1 MQTFQQHPSKV
12 IAMSKEIKN
21 YALASAVIHSKTK
34 YLLSVLQTKQ
44 MLNELNIDHELA
56 HTVTQTDLELFW
68 INKISKYQE
77 FIGLDFANSFDIR
90 KYNRDESDSRSHEL
104 QSLISE
110 VVRSPMVC
118 RVLSAD
124 EVDEGN
130 DGYYCGEESIF
141 VKGVECKNDA
151 GELTA
156 YADALRQ
163 TYTITTELYMTANKN
178 IVVVNDIEKVKAMIL
193 FEYLNENIGQ
203 MFYSATKGDVNRYLV
218 EMTKSD
224 YSEICEIYN
233 HEQNRVLGNVRHYLA
248 YVKDGIYYVFMLT
261 CKEFGK
267 LKNSLKKVSS
277 TGKDFN
283 VELIMTHKYRSIAM
297 FGSFYGQTPFS
308 GQDTAIADKVVQKRN
323 GQWKTIG
330 SALKEA
336 IDRRTFSQTGFT
348 EFEKIEIN
356 RTLGEELTA
365 DEAKAFEERLNK
377 TNGVV
382 HNTFDLHVEMTKG
395 DDYLTVVIDD
405 TCLDTTFTIHH
416 NLPLELDKNPPWLSY
431 ESVIVEVISQVFR
444 WSLMT
449 KNKRPIYLVIRTMNE
464 SLPGG
469 HFVIKTTDYEV
480 GAHSGLYID
489 AKFYC
494 INKRFEWMKNRIPEI
509 IAPSELA
516 LNIMSFSPNDQ
527 ASDVDQK
534 TITVSSKILARKI
547 NLFSF
552 NTYTGAL
559 TNNGLSS
566 NYLITPHYTYKD
578 EPATSDE
585 FAYAL
590 GNGDICEKMGSRI
603 VEICLDTPK
612 PNVMAKIC
620 PSWM

>member
-1 MQTFQQHPSKV
+1 
-12 IAMSKEIKN
+12 MSKEIKN
-21 YALASAVIHSKTK
+21 YALASAVIRSKTK

-44 MLNELNIDHELA
+44 MLTELNVSHELA

-90 KYNRDESDSRSHEL
+90 KYNRDDSDSRSHEL

-118 RVLSAD
+118 RVMCTD

-151 GELTA
+151 GEIIA

-163 TYTITTELYMTANKN
+163 TYIITTELYMTANKN
-178 IVVVNDIEKVKAMIL
+178 IIVINDIEKVKAMIL

-203 MFYSATKGDVNRYLV
+203 MFYNATKGEVYRYLV

-224 YSEICEIYN
+224 YDEICENYSYEHN
-233 HEQNRVLGNVRHYLA
+233 CVLCNVHHYLA
-248 YVKDGIYYVFMLT
+248 YVKDDIYYVFMLT
-261 CKEFGK
+261 CKDIGK
-267 LKNSLKKVSS
+267 LKNSLKKVSLTS
-277 TGKDFN
+277 KDFN
-283 VELIMTHKYRSIAM
+283 IELIMSHTHRSVTM
-297 FGSFYGQTPFS
+297 FGSFFYGHTPLS
-308 GQDTAIADKVVQKRN
+308 GQDTATTDKVVQKRN
-323 GQWKTIG
+323 GQWKTVG

-356 RTLGEELTA
+356 RTLGEELTPE
-365 DEAKAFEERLNK
+365 EAKAFEERLNK

-405 TCLDTTFTIHH
+405 TCVDTTFTIHH

-431 ESVIVEVISQVFR
+431 ESVIEEVISQVFR

-449 KNKRPIYLVIRTMNE
+449 KNKRPIYLVVRTMNE

-480 GAHSGLYID
+480 GANSGLYID

-509 IAPSELA
+509 IAPNELA

-566 NYLITPHYTYKD
+566 NYLITPPYTYND
-578 EPATSDE
+578 AQAISGE
-585 FAYAL
+585 FISGLSYR
-590 GNGDICEKMGSRI
+590 NDSETIGSRI